1 VNVVRLELPPLRER
15 RDDIAELARH
25 FASSHATRLHM
36 PAPRITPAALQA
48 LIEYNWPGNV
58 RELENVI
65 ERALVLT
72 DDARIDVAQLPM
84 ALSPGA
90 PAAPATVSPNGK
102 HAAANDDLSVKRRTE
117 ALEREL
123 IRLALDRTAGNRTR
137 AAQLLDLSH
146 RALLYKIREY
156 GLE

>member
-1 VNVVRLELPPLRER
+1 MRTLLEY
-15 RDDIAELARH
+15 A
-25 FASSHATRLHM
+25 
-36 PAPRITPAALQA
+36 
-48 LIEYNWPGNV
+48 WPGNV

-72 DDARIDVAQLPM
+72 DDARIDAEQLP
-84 ALSPGA
+84 AELRPPVSQ
-90 PAAPATVSPNGK
+90 PASPNGT
-102 HAAANDDLSVKRRTE
+102 HPGAGAQDLSVKRRTE
-117 ALEREL
+117 SLEREL
-123 IRLALDRTAGNRTR
+123 IAQALERTAGNRTR

>member
-1 VNVVRLELPPLRER
+1 MKALLEY
-15 RDDIAELARH
+15 D
-25 FASSHATRLHM
+25 
-36 PAPRITPAALQA
+36 
-48 LIEYNWPGNV
+48 WPGNV

-72 DDARIDVAQLPM
+72 DDARIDVAQLPDEI
-84 ALSPGA
+84 ARRNGA
-90 PAAPATVSPNGK
+90 APNGK
-102 HAAANDDLSVKRRTE
+102 PSSLGEDLSVKRRTE
-117 ALEREL
+117 TLEREL
-123 IRLALDRTAGNRTR
+123 IAQALERTSGNRTR